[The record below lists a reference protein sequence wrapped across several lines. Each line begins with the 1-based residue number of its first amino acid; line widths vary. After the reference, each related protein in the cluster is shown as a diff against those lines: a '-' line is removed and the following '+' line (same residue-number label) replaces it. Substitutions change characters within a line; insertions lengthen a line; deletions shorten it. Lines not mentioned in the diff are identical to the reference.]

1 MTNQYAI
8 ETNDLTKYYGTYA
21 AVDHLNLK
29 IPHGSIYGLLG
40 RNGAGKSTTISML
53 LNFARPTCGTC
64 SIAGCDSQ
72 NLTPELLTKIGYIN
86 EGHKLYSSMKL
97 KEIQKFQAAFY
108 PDSWNNNLFDEML
121 DFFELPKN
129 KRIRKLSNGQRAQV
143 SLALTIAPDP
153 EILIMDDPTLGLDV
167 VVRRQFL
174 EGMIKLI
181 QRKGRTILFSSH
193 ILSDVERVAD
203 HIAIIDQ
210 GKLRA
215 DCTMEEFRSA
225 VRKII
230 IHFDNQPPQKMN
242 IPGLLHHRQ
251 NEHTVEAV
259 LVSAPD
265 EELQQWCQDNNATI
279 HSELDMSLED
289 QFIEYTITPTKRHLF
304 SWDKAKP

>member
-1 MTNQYAI
+1 MTNPYAI
-8 ETNDLTKYYGTYA
+8 ETNDLTKYYGTSA

-29 IPHGSIYGLLG
+29 IPYGSIYGLLG
-40 RNGAGKSTTISML
+40 RNGAGKSTTIRML

-72 NLTPELLTKIGYIN
+72 QLTPELLTKIGYIN
-86 EGHKLYSSMKL
+86 EGHKLYGSMKI
-97 KEIQKFQAAFY
+97 KEIQQYQAAFF
-108 PDSWNNNLFDEML
+108 PDTWNSKLFDEMI
-121 DFFELPKN
+121 DFFELSKN
-129 KRIRKLSNGQRAQV
+129 KKIKKLSNGQRAQV
-143 SLALTIAPDP
+143 SLALTLAPDP

-210 GKLRA
+210 GRLRA
-215 DCTMEEFRSA
+215 DCTTEEFRSA
-225 VRKII
+225 VRKLI
-230 IHFDNQPPQKMN
+230 IHFDNTPPQEMN
-242 IPGLLHHRQ
+242 IPGLLHHRC
-251 NEHTVEAV
+251 NEHIIEAI
-259 LVSAPD
+259 LIAPPED
-265 EELQQWCQDNNATI
+265 ALNQWCKDNNANI
-279 HSELDMSLED
+279 HSEVEMSLED

-304 SWDKAKP
+304 SWDKY

>member
-1 MTNQYAI
+1 MTSQYAI
-8 ETNDLTKYYGTYA
+8 ETKDLTKYYGTYA

-29 IPHGSIYGLLG
+29 IPYGSIYGLLG
-40 RNGAGKSTTISML
+40 RNGAGKSTTIRML
-53 LNFARPTCGTC
+53 LNFARPTAGSCH
-64 SIAGCDSQ
+64 IADCNSQ
-72 NLTPELLTKIGYIN
+72 QLTPELLTKIGYIN
-86 EGHKLYSSMKL
+86 EGHKLYGSMKI

-108 PDSWNNNLFDEML
+108 PDTWNNNLFEEMIE
-121 DFFELPKN
+121 FFELSKN

-210 GKLRA
+210 GRLRA

-230 IHFDNQPPQKMN
+230 FHFEDKPPQQLT

-251 NEHTVEAV
+251 DEKIVEAV
-259 LVSAPD
+259 LIAPPED
-265 EELQQWCQDNNATI
+265 ELNQWCRVNQANI
-279 HSELDMSLED
+279 HSEIDMSLED
-289 QFIEYTITPTKRHLF
+289 QFIEYTITPTKRHMF
-304 SWDKAKP
+304 SWDKA